1 MCFRSSA
8 TARYIYCWSLAT
20 MEQLQ
25 SSEADVLETP
35 PSFFPTSDSH
45 HAAGLRISMCITWTV
60 FLEEV
65 SANVESNCSW
75 VLQAAQQDA
84 WDCTWVSKSLP
95 GLCNDQHGSNHC
107 TAQHSWS
114 IGPVHIPMKWTF
126 RAQRVWGVP
135 VPLSSMSLTKT
146 QDHKRRNG
154 SVNQPSV
161 PPVRLSSRH
170 ADVFLPT
177 PMSERGKKNEMPGV
191 ARELT
196 SFQAHRPGGRVCL
209 LRHPNHSTALLVWT
223 SPLHLWWWEL
233 LKNPRSPKVYSR

>member
-1 MCFRSSA
+1 
-8 TARYIYCWSLAT
+8 

-95 GLCNDQHGSNHC
+95 GFCNDQHGSNPL
-107 TAQHSWS
+107 HSNGWS
-114 IGPVHIPMKWTF
+114 IGPVHIPMK
-126 RAQRVWGVP
+126 
-135 VPLSSMSLTKT
+135 
-146 QDHKRRNG
+146 
-154 SVNQPSV
+154 
-161 PPVRLSSRH
+161 
-170 ADVFLPT
+170 
-177 PMSERGKKNEMPGV
+177 
-191 ARELT
+191 
-196 SFQAHRPGGRVCL
+196 
-209 LRHPNHSTALLVWT
+209 
-223 SPLHLWWWEL
+223 
-233 LKNPRSPKVYSR
+233 